1 VAYDFV
7 TELTARHAV
16 SDETFNRAK
25 ELLGEQ
31 QVVDLT
37 SVAGTYIGIAMLLAM
52 SEQGIPPGK
61 EPPFKPGE
69 P

>member
-1 VAYDFV
+1 VVYDFV
-7 TELTARHAV
+7 IELTSKHAV

-37 SVAGTYIGIAMLLAM
+37 TVSGTCVAMAMLLAM
-52 SEQGIPPGK
+52 SEQGVPPGK
-61 EPPFKPGE
+61 ESPFKPGE

>member
-1 VAYDFV
+1 MPPQELVVYDFV
-7 TELTARHAV
+7 IELTSKHAV

-37 SVAGTYIGIAMLLAM
+37 TVSGTTLRWRC
-52 SEQGIPPGK
+52 
-61 EPPFKPGE
+61 FWR
-69 P
+69 